1 MKFEVIT
8 KTLITKFYTVEA
20 ENEKEAIDLMKEPD
34 IIDEDYEEVVSVT
47 KLDSPQETH

>member
-20 ENEKEAIDLMKEPD
+20 ENEQEARHLMKEPD
-34 IIDEDYEEVVSVT
+34 IIDEDYEEVISVT
-47 KLDSPQETH
+47 KLDTPQETI